1 MYIMYFLFCSISH
14 IFLDNIIVQ
23 FLRAIYMNEFAEGC
37 IMIKQK
43 ALQCTCD
50 ALVGLTHS

>member
-1 MYIMYFLFCSISH
+1 
-14 IFLDNIIVQ
+14 
-23 FLRAIYMNEFAEGC
+23 MNEFAEGC

-43 ALQCTCD
+43 ALKRTCD

>member
-1 MYIMYFLFCSISH
+1 MYIMYFLFCSIGH
-14 IFLDNIIVQ
+14 IFLDNNVQ

-43 ALQCTCD
+43 AL
-50 ALVGLTHS
+50 

>member
-14 IFLDNIIVQ
+14 IFLDNCAV
-23 FLRAIYMNEFAEGC
+23 LEGYIHERIC
-37 IMIKQK
+37 RGMYHDYKQK

-50 ALVGLTHS
+50 ALVGL